1 MIYNGTNILITLH
14 ANHNLNNP
22 TTTRIY
28 YQKPSGEKGYWTAT
42 MLGNDQ
48 LQYNTN
54 IGDID
59 MPGIWILQGY
69 VLKAGN
75 TYWTSIAQMVVEQN
89 IL

>member
-14 ANHNLNNP
+14 ANHNLSNP
-22 TTTRIY
+22 TTARIY
-28 YQKPSGEKGYWTAT
+28 YQKPSGEKGFWPAT
-42 MLGNDQ
+42 LVGNDQ

-54 IGDID
+54 VGDID
-59 MPGIWILQGY
+59 IPGIWILQGY
-69 VLKAGN
+69 VLKEGN